1 MDKNTALRNSKGCYG
16 KKTVFLDRDGLINR
30 QAPPH
35 QYITKWEEFEF
46 LPGVPEAIHKLNKAG
61 YLVLIVTNQRGIAR
75 GMMTVEAVE
84 MIHRQMC
91 KTLHKNGAHIDGIY
105 FCPHNEGECHC
116 RKPDIGLFL
125 QAERDFQIDKKKSW
139 MVGDS
144 ESDVQAGQNYGV
156 KTIRTTCL
164 EEAAEKILGKS
175 NSLKENFTP
184 ETAFYQ
190 TEFCIETGDSR

>member
-1 MDKNTALRNSKGCYG
+1 MDREGHTALRNSENRYG
-16 KKTVFLDRDGLINR
+16 NKAVFLDRDGLINR

-84 MIHRQMC
+84 KIHRQMC
-91 KTLHKNGAHIDGIY
+91 KNLNKIGAHIDGIY
-105 FCPHNEGECHC
+105 VCPHNAGECHC

-125 QAERDFQIDKKKSW
+125 RAERDFRIDKETSW

-156 KTIRTTCL
+156 RTIRTTCL
-164 EEAAEKILGKS
+164 EEAAEKILGKGILPKEGIS
-175 NSLKENFTP
+175 PTNS
-184 ETAFYQ
+184 
-190 TEFCIETGDSR
+190 I